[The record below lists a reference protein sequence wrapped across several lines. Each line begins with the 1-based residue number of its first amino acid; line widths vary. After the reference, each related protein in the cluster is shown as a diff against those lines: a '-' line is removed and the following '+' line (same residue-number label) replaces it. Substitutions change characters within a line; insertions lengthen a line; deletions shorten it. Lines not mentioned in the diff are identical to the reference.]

1 MSFTH
6 EKPVEKSGDKRK
18 RVSIVG
24 NLVRSDSGTE
34 HIIHDPL
41 PGNVDP
47 NEFYY
52 IFDKAITEHHKKVRK
67 SNEPELNQIYY
78 DYGKYYNDLNKK
90 RESLTDTEYIPNS
103 KDELKGYL
111 KTDYPELI
119 GKTVFGYSNK
129 DIILPQPHLS
139 NQSKRQEFTER
150 RNIQHDNEVDLFN
163 DAVKRAG
170 LDVNKV
176 SYEDYKNNNM
186 SRGLQNKIDKSKNAI
201 SLEKNK
207 LIEENKEKNKNYM
220 YDANEKQARL
230 FYLAVGKVKSENT
243 ELHGKDITMD
253 NFKYQDDKTKYK
265 ILNAI
270 HELTER
276 EKKGGKISRKKRK
289 PCKTIKTRKTNKKKR
304 KTRRNP
310 KF

>member
-47 NEFYY
+47 DEFYY
-52 IFDKAITEHHKKVRK
+52 IFDKAKRAHHEQDRK
-67 SNEPELNQIYY
+67 SNEPELNRIY
-78 DYGKYYNDLNKK
+78 DEYGKFYNDLNKK
-90 RESLTDTEYIPNS
+90 RETLTDIEYIPNS

-119 GKTVFGYSNK
+119 GKTVFGYSKKPIN
-129 DIILPQPHLS
+129 LQQPHLS
-139 NQSKRQEFTER
+139 FQSKREEFIER
-150 RNIQHDNEVDLFN
+150 LAIKDEKDKDSFYN
-163 DAVKRAG
+163 AVKRAG
-170 LDVNKV
+170 LDIAKVN
-176 SYEDYKNNNM
+176 YEDYMNNNISKILRDKIDNSKNNILLENREQRKKSIDNM
-186 SRGLQNKIDKSKNAI
+186 ED
-201 SLEKNK
+201 E
-207 LIEENKEKNKNYM
+207 
-220 YDANEKQARL
+220 NEKQVRL
-230 FYLAVGKVKSENT
+230 FYLAVGKVKSENP
-243 ELHGKDITMD
+243 ELKKTNITMD
-253 NFKYQDDKTKYK
+253 NFKQQPSVIRYN

-270 HELTER
+270 DELTKT
-276 EKKGGKISRKKRK
+276 EKKGGKKSYKKRK
-289 PCKTIKTRKTNKKKR
+289 PCKTMKTRKTNKKKR
-304 KTRRNP
+304 KTKRNR

>member
-1 MSFTH
+1 MITD

-47 NEFYY
+47 SEFYY
-52 IFDKAITEHHKKVRK
+52 IYDKAKKEHHKKVRK
-67 SNEPELNQIYY
+67 SNEEELNPIYY
-78 DYGKYYNDLNKK
+78 NYGKHYNDLNKK
-90 RESLTDTEYIPNS
+90 RQSLTDTEYIPNS

-129 DIILPQPHLS
+129 DIILQQPHLS
-139 NQSKRQEFTER
+139 NQSKREELTER
-150 RNIQHDNEVDLFN
+150 RNIQHENDRKLFN

-170 LDVNKV
+170 LDINKV
-176 SYEDYKNNNM
+176 SYEDYINNDM
-186 SRGLQNKIDKSKNAI
+186 QRKLQDKIDVSKNAI
-201 SLEKNK
+201 LLEKNK
-207 LIEENKEKNKNYM
+207 IREENKEKNENNM
-220 YDANEKQARL
+220 DIANDTQIKL
-230 FYLAVGKVKSENT
+230 FYLAVGKVKSKNT
-243 ELHGKDITMD
+243 DLRKVDITMD

-270 HELTER
+270 DELTER
-276 EKKGGKISRKKRK
+276 EKKGGKISHKKRK
-289 PCKTIKTRKTNKKKR
+289 PCKTMKTRKTNKKKR